1 MAHRIVTNEK
11 KNYISVWLPL
21 FIFRFVYCWEN
32 SIWNSNEYVRALII
46 KLIALYR
53 DYVNTVQRK
62 DSLVL
67 REYRLACS
75 RIPAEKVVPLMRDKT
90 ILTYNTETDLEN
102 IRNTGISANRSGQS
116 GTIFSYIQTVSIGM
130 LNIYLKVIIE
140 KNRHSQHFN
149 F

>member
-1 MAHRIVTNEK
+1 MK

-32 SIWNSNEYVRALII
+32 SIWNSNEYVRALIM

-53 DYVNTVQRK
+53 DYVNTVHRK

-67 REYRLACS
+67 PEYCLACS
-75 RIPAEKVVPLMRDKT
+75 RIPVEKVVPLMRDKT

-102 IRNTGISANRSGQS
+102 TRNTGISANRSGQS